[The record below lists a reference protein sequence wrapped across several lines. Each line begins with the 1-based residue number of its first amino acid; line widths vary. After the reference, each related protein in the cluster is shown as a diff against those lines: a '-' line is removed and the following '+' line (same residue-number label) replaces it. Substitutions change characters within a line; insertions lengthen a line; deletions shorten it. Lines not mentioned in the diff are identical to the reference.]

1 MKMMKKLGRTIRYLD
16 KTKHLP
22 MILRVSD
29 NNVIEWWIDASF
41 AVHDDMKSR
50 TGMQMSLGDG
60 TIYGASVKQKINAS
74 SSTEAEL
81 AGVSD
86 ALPKMLWC
94 RYFQWNTRGTLWR
107 TSTCT
112 KTMRVRSFLKT
123 TV

>member
-1 MKMMKKLGRTIRYLD
+1 
-16 KTKHLP
+16 

-29 NNVIEWWIDASF
+29 NNVIEWWINASF

-60 TIYGASVKQKINAS
+60 TIYGVSVKQKINAS

-81 AGVSD
+81 VGVSN

-94 RYFQWNTRGTLWR
+94 RYFMEHQGYI
-107 TSTCT
+107 
-112 KTMRVRSFLKT
+112 VE
-123 TV
+123 VVYV